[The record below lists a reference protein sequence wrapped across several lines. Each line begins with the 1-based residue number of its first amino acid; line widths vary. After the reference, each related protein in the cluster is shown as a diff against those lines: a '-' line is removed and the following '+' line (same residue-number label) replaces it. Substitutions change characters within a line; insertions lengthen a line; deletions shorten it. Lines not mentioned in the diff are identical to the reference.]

1 MKQRKPH
8 HRRYGFLGGIL
19 LVLAISTAI
28 SAHAVAPSHAAGLN
42 LNDSLIKDRAPIVP
56 NEPLYVIDGYPLPS
70 KFVSA
75 LNPDYIES
83 MEILRDA
90 SATAVYGSRGAN
102 GVFIITLKSP
112 EKVKEEKTSRHIDNF
127 LKSRGVDSRNMRY
140 YIDGK
145 EVPASV
151 AFQTNIEQMDVRT
164 GADGKLEIYIK
175 PILMI
180 KGEFE

>member
-1 MKQRKPH
+1 MKQRKLH
-8 HRRYGFLGGIL
+8 HRRYGFLGGML
-19 LVLAISTAI
+19 LVLAISAMI
-28 SAHAVAPSHAAGLN
+28 SAHAAAPSQGAGLN
-42 LNDSLIKDRAPIVP
+42 LNDTLIRDRVPIVL

-83 MEILRDA
+83 MEILKDV
-90 SATAVYGSRGAN
+90 SATAVYGARGAN

-112 EKVKEEKTSRHIDNF
+112 EKVKEEKTSKQIDAF

-151 AFQTNIEQMDVRT
+151 AFQTNIEQMDVKT

-175 PILMI
+175 PLLMLR
-180 KGEFE
+180 GEYE